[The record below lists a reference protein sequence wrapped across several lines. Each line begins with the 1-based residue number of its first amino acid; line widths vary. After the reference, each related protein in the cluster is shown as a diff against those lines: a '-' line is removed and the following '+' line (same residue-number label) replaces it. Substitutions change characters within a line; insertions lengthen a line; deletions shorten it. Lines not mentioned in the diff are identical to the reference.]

1 MLKKFKNRQKYN
13 FSLSS
18 HSFSS
23 SGRTD
28 LQKYSNSPSWSTD
41 SKNVKIIFVGPGVQ
55 VQLYFKEL
63 KGREKKTKNVRIKDF
78 SNLFKYKLNLNPW
91 AYKNGF
97 YIFGICVPRRLIWV
111 LLEVC
116 TTTRTKTVKRKR
128 SVLRKLRQD
137 IWRDKTFVRSCMYQ
151 LGRGR

>member
-1 MLKKFKNRQKYN
+1 MLKLLKNRQKYN

-41 SKNVKIIFVGPGVQ
+41 SKNVYNIFVGLGVQ
-55 VQLYFKEL
+55 VQFVLEQIWELYFFRTFFFFFTTFE
-63 KGREKKTKNVRIKDF
+63 F
-78 SNLFKYKLNLNPW
+78 FKLKLNLNPW
-91 AYKNGF
+91 TYKNGF
-97 YIFGICVPRRLIWV
+97 YIFGICAPRRWIWV

-116 TTTRTKTVKRKR
+116 TTTRTKTVWVQRK
-128 SVLRKLRQD
+128 VIFL
-137 IWRDKTFVRSCMYQ
+137 TFF
-151 LGRGR
+151 